1 MATIPTLFRHYD
13 MDTIFNRLHD
23 AGKRS
28 RIYYHDISLSL
39 LLRQTWDIPIRQ
51 RFSGFAADVAQAQPN
66 DFPEFVFIEP
76 RFFQLPFADKPN
88 DQHPPHDIG
97 LGDQLIADVYAALSG
112 NQALWRETLLVVVYD
127 EHGGFFDHVAPPSAL
142 PPDDW
147 VAPKGPDGD
156 LGFGFDRLGVRVPA
170 VLASPWLQP
179 GIDHAVYDHSS
190 LLAYVCNKWQLP
202 ALGARC
208 QAEMLKQP
216 FSGLF
221 QASPRAVSPVLTA
234 RAMGAE
240 RALAQEAAAPAQ
252 PNGNQLALAYM
263 VDFWRTIW
271 ASAIPSRARAP
282 CCRRRPPA
290 RTGCCARWTRSRRG

>member
-1 MATIPTLFRHYD
+1 MT
-13 MDTIFNRLHD
+13 
-23 AGKRS
+23 GS
-28 RIYYHDISLSL
+28 R
-39 LLRQTWDIPIRQ
+39 P
-51 RFSGFAADVAQAQPN
+51 
-66 DFPEFVFIEP
+66 
-76 RFFQLPFADKPN
+76 
-88 DQHPPHDIG
+88 
-97 LGDQLIADVYAALSG
+97 
-112 NQALWRETLLVVVYD
+112 
-127 EHGGFFDHVAPPSAL
+127 
-142 PPDDW
+142 
-147 VAPKGPDGD
+147 GPDGD

-190 LLAYVCNKWQLP
+190 LLAYVSVINGSCWRW
-202 ALGARC
+202 ARC

-240 RALAQEAAAPAQ
+240 RALTQEAAAPAQ

-271 ASAIPSRARAP
+271 ASAIPSRRRAP
-282 CCRRRPPA
+282 LLSPQA
-290 RTGCCARWTRSRRG
+290 ASADGCCARWTRSRRG